1 MAEVDKKYNILVL
14 SNETKVIN
22 KLYMIFES
30 SKYNFELT
38 RNPLEAINK
47 IKLENYDLVI
57 INFIFPKELLE
68 LIVKKIRVSDSFIYI
83 LLLNNSNNQTD
94 ALDIIKNY
102 DVQANFNLANDFTE
116 LAIIVNLIIN
126 SIYEFMRINLQLDNY
141 DSAHKSPYLSTVKI
155 LRNIVEYKDTYT
167 IRHSFRVSKYSILIG
182 KYMKLSRSN
191 LKILKLGGMF
201 HDIGKI
207 STPNNILLKNSVLTN
222 NEYLQVKAHPLIGS
236 HILFPAKMYS
246 KVIPIIKFHH
256 ERYDG
261 NGYPSKLK
269 GDAIPLFARITSI
282 ADTFDAMTSKRN
294 YRDALPLETVISE
307 FKRCRGTQFDPKLTD
322 VFLNIIKNHYD
333 EIEEIQKKYK

>member
-116 LAIIVNLIIN
+116 LAIIVDLIIN

-207 STPNNILLKNSVLTN
+207 STPNSILFKNSVLTN
-222 NEYLQVKAHPLIGS
+222 NEYLQIKAHPLIGS

-307 FKRCRGTQFDPKLTD
+307 FKRCKGTQFDPKLTD

>member
-116 LAIIVNLIIN
+116 LAIIVDLIIN

-207 STPNNILLKNSVLTN
+207 STPNSILLKNSALTN
-222 NEYLQVKAHPLIGS
+222 NEYLQIKAHPLIGS
-236 HILFPAKMYS
+236 HILFPAKIYS

-307 FKRCRGTQFDPKLTD
+307 FKRCRGRQFDPKLTD

>member
-68 LIVKKIRVSDSFIYI
+68 LIVRKIRVIDSFIYI
-83 LLLNNSNNQTD
+83 LLLNTNYNQKN

-102 DVQANFNLANDFTE
+102 DVQATFNLDDDFTK
-116 LAIIVNLIIN
+116 LAILVDLIIN

-167 IRHSFRVSKYSILIG
+167 IRHSFRVSKYSLLIG

-191 LKILKLGGMF
+191 LKTLKLGGMF

-207 STPNNILLKNSVLTN
+207 STPNSILLKNSSLTN
-222 NEYLQVKAHPLIGS
+222 NEYLQIKAHPLIGS

-246 KVIPIIKFHH
+246 KIIPIIKFHH

-269 GDAIPLFARITSI
+269 GEAIPLFARITTI

-294 YRDALPLETVISE
+294 YRDALPLETVVNE
-307 FKRCRGTQFDPKLTD
+307 FERCKGTQFDPKLTD
-322 VFLNIIKNHYD
+322 IFLDIIKNHYD

>member
-222 NEYLQVKAHPLIGS
+222 NEYLQIKAHPLIGS